1 MSKDEGRNPIDLC
14 LSNDGATRLPPFVIG
29 HSIVIPKGEI
39 MSEELKL
46 RTKEF
51 AHRCVKLA
59 MALPDMQLGNH
70 IRGQLIRC
78 STSVAANYRAACLA
92 QSRAGFISKISIV
105 IEEADESYFWLE
117 FIVDENMIKKDLV
130 DPLLKEA
137 YELTAIFI
145 TSRKTDRNDKGM
157 TNVE

>member
-1 MSKDEGRNPIDLC
+1 MKGDDL
-14 LSNDGATRLPPFVIG
+14 
-29 HSIVIPKGEI
+29 K
-39 MSEELKL
+39 K
-46 RTKEF
+46 RTKKF

-59 MALPDMQLGNH
+59 MALPNTPLGNH

-78 STSVAANYRAACLA
+78 STSVAANYRSAYLA
-92 QSRAGFISKISIV
+92 QSKAGFVSKISIV

-145 TSRKTDRNDKGM
+145 SSRKTARND
-157 TNVE
+157 E